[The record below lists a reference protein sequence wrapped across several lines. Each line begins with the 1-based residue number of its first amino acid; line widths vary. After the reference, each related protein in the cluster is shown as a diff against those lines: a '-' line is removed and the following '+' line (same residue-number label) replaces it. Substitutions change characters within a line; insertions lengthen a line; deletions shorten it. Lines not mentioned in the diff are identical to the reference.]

1 MKTTWVAILI
11 AGLILAIPGIGASQQ
26 PVQITYWQ
34 YFFASKVNLIDKQLI
49 PQFEAQNPGIKVVH
63 ENFPYDAY
71 NQKVASAAP
80 AGQGPDVVNLFYGWL
95 PLYVSSGFLQPLPA
109 DAFPATAIERDF
121 VPMIK
126 NSKYDGKY
134 WALPTAVRSLAL
146 FYNDDMLRA
155 AGIARAPVTWEEFA
169 TAAERMTVRDST
181 GRITTEGFGVAPN
194 GQDHQ
199 LIREVLFRQWGAA
212 PYSADGKRVTYNTQA
227 GADALKWYTDLIT
240 RAKVGQIDFIPG
252 DNGYRNAFVS
262 GRAGMIVDGSFAIG
276 SIRGGMKANWGVVQ
290 LPRRTLGGEAA
301 NFGSYWVHGL
311 TARAQGPRRDA
322 AIKWLKFI
330 TSEPVQQMW
339 LQAVGEL
346 PASKKLIS
354 DPKLTADPIFGP
366 FIAGL
371 AYARATFFVDETAQR
386 QVLVDAVNEVV
397 INNKAP
403 KQALDDAAAKEQK
416 LLDEFWLK
424 KGKKP

>member
-1 MKTTWVAILI
+1 MKTAWVAILI

-34 YFFASKVNLIDKQLI
+34 YFFASKVTLIDKQLI
-49 PQFEAQNPGIKVVH
+49 PQFEAQNPGIKVIH

-71 NQKVASAAP
+71 NQKVASAVP
-80 AGQGPDVVNLFYGWL
+80 AGQGPDVVNLFYGWV
-95 PLYVSSGFLQPLPA
+95 PLYVGSGFLQPLPA
-109 DAFPATAIERDF
+109 DAFPATEIERDF

-126 NSKYDGKY
+126 NSKFDGKY

-155 AGIARAPVTWEEFA
+155 AGIARPPVTWDEFI
-169 TAAERMTVRDST
+169 TAAQRMTVRDAA
-181 GRITTEGFGVAPN
+181 GRITTEGFGVSPD

-199 LIREVLFRQWGAA
+199 LIREVLFRQWGTA

-240 RAKVGQIDFIPG
+240 REKVGVIAFFPG
-252 DNGYRNAFVS
+252 GNGYRDAFMA
-262 GRAGMIVDGSFAIG
+262 GRAGMIVDGSFAIA
-276 SIRGGMKANWGVVQ
+276 SIRNGTKAKWGVVE
-290 LPRRTLGGEAA
+290 LPRRSIGGQPS

-311 TARAQGPRRDA
+311 TARATGPKRDA
-322 AIKWLKFI
+322 AIKWLKFL
-330 TSEPVQQMW
+330 TSEPVQRMW
-339 LQAVGEL
+339 LDAVGEL
-346 PASKKLIS
+346 PASKKLVS
-354 DPKLTADPIFGP
+354 DSKLTADSIFGP
-366 FIAGL
+366 FISGL
-371 AYARATFFVDETAQR
+371 AYAHATLFVDETAQR
-386 QVLVDAVNEVV
+386 QVMLDAINEVV

-403 KQALDDAAAKEQK
+403 KQALDEAAAKEQK
-416 LLDEFWLK
+416 VLDEFWLK